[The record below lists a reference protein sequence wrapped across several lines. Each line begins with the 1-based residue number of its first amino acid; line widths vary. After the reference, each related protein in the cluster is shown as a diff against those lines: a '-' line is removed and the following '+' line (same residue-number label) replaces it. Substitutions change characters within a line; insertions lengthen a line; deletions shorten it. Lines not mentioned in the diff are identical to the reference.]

1 MDNKFQRF
9 NQDFFKSIKDFKIEW
24 FDKEGIIELDD
35 NRVVSIKLEDL
46 GTRDHFNGYMVE
58 IINKTG
64 GSVYKKF
71 FKFRYHMDFV
81 HASKV
86 SSEYYHLWY
95 KENELDWYISRP
107 TLNGPKQMVDT
118 IKLFINK
125 FK

>member
-1 MDNKFQRF
+1 MDNKFQKF

-71 FKFRYHMDFV
+71 FKFRYHMDFTHRSGSTDYFHV
-81 HASKV
+81 
-86 SSEYYHLWY
+86 WY
-95 KENELDWYISRP
+95 NNNQLDWYISRP
-107 TLNGPKQMVDT
+107 TTYGQKQMVDT
-118 IKLFINK
+118 IKSFINK